1 MRIYSIIAVAVAAFG
16 LAFVA
21 PASAQATRT
30 WVSGV
35 GDDVNPCSRTAPCK
49 TFAGAI
55 SKTAAGGEISVL
67 DAGGYGAL
75 TITKSISIVSDGPEA
90 SILGSGVNGVVI
102 NTGPTDAVTL
112 SGLFIEGGGTG
123 INGVRIV
130 QGGKIVVRDCLI
142 RGFTQA
148 GVSVEPTAATAVFI
162 SDTLLTRN
170 DVGVRVKP
178 SGSGAASALLER
190 VQAVQNTTLGVSA
203 EGASASIR
211 LSQSTIADNGR
222 GIGVNGGQVISFGN
236 NVIHGNGTD
245 GAPSTTVK
253 LQ

>member
-1 MRIYSIIAVAVAAFG
+1 MHMPIAITVAAAFC

-67 DAGGYGAL
+67 DAGGYGAV

-90 SILGSGVNGVVI
+90 SILGSGVNGVII
-102 NTGPTDAVTL
+102 NTGPNDAVML

-123 INGVRIV
+123 INGVRIIN
-130 QGGKIVVRDCLI
+130 GGNVVLRDSLI

-148 GVSVEPTAATAVFI
+148 GVSVESTAATSVFV
-162 SDTLLTRN
+162 SDTMLTRN

-178 SGSGAASALLER
+178 SGTNTATALLER
-190 VQAVQNTTLGVSA
+190 VQTVHNTNSGVVA
-203 EGASASIR
+203 DGANAIIW
-211 LSQSTIADNGR
+211 LTQSTIADNG
-222 GIGVNGGQVISFGN
+222 GGVSVDGGQIVSFGN
-236 NVIHGNGTD
+236 NVIRGNGKD
-245 GAPSTTVK
+245 GAPTSTMRM
-253 LQ
+253 Q